1 MRSRRFS
8 FPHLLEGYRNSPKRF
23 MQKLLIL
30 AFLSLLSFAGV
41 NSYASQTVKTAS
53 SPAQD
58 HATIRRRRIVLT
70 RSPALVGDSPY
81 KRQAVVIYPAVSGL
95 SPAVLRRVHSLLDFK
110 NIFDYSLKEYR
121 EDTWLSEFSY
131 VLNYNKNYLLDITF
145 TQSGSAAYP
154 DDQSKHFLIN
164 LKNGN
169 IIKAADVFQ
178 PDKISQVVALVDRE
192 LQREIEKL
200 KLENKEPDEQETVD
214 GAYDNLKFELKDVD
228 DFSVGPKGITFL
240 YDAGFPHVIR
250 ALEPAGRYF
259 FSYES
264 LRNVIKRDGPLGQ
277 FVQ

>member
-1 MRSRRFS
+1 
-8 FPHLLEGYRNSPKRF
+8 

-30 AFLSLLSFAGV
+30 AFLSLLTFSGI
-41 NSYASQTVKTAS
+41 NSYASNTAS
-53 SPAQD
+53 NPAPD
-58 HATIRRRRIVLT
+58 HATIQRRRIVLT
-70 RSPALVGDSPY
+70 RSRALVGDSPS
-81 KRQAVVIYPAVSGL
+81 KRQAILVYPVVSGL
-95 SPAVLRRVHSLLDFK
+95 SPAVLRRVHSILDFK

-145 TQSGSAAYP
+145 TQSGSGAYP

-169 IIKAADVFQ
+169 IVKAADVFQ

-200 KLENKEPDEQETVD
+200 KLENKEPEEQETVD

-259 FSYES
+259 FSYET

>member
-1 MRSRRFS
+1 
-8 FPHLLEGYRNSPKRF
+8 
-23 MQKLLIL
+23 MQKHLIL
-30 AFLSLLSFAGV
+30 ALLSFITFAGI
-41 NSYASQTVKTAS
+41 NSYASQTVNTAS
-53 SPAQD
+53 NPAQD
-58 HATIRRRRIVLT
+58 HATIQRRRIVLT

-81 KRQAVVIYPAVSGL
+81 KRHAVVVYPVVSGL
-95 SPAVLRRVHSLLDFK
+95 SPAVLRRVHSILDFK

-154 DDQSKHFLIN
+154 DEQSKHFLIN

-169 IIKAADVFQ
+169 IVKAADVFQ